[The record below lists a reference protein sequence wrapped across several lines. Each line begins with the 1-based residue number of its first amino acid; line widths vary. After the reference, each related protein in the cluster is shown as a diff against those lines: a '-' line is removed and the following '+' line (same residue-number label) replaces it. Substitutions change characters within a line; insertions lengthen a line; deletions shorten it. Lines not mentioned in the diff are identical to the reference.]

1 MNLETLSGAAS
12 IALVSTFVF
21 LLLAKSWHAI
31 ARSVG
36 STSSF
41 ADSIMLEAAQ
51 RFRDE
56 TDLLS
61 RRLHVYLTSAF
72 VFAVIFAVSYIL
84 RAGEVFSDLAT
95 GSNSRRLVVCFAIH
109 GLPICHCAAGQTPH

>member
-12 IALVSTFVF
+12 IALASTFVF

-56 TDLLS
+56 TDLLT
-61 RRLHVYLTSAF
+61 RRLHVYLTSAL
-72 VFAVIFAVSYIL
+72 VFAVIFSVSYIL

-95 GSNSRRLVVCFAIH
+95 GSNSRRLVVCFAIR